1 METHIRSILYQQ
13 LSGRRVAFDPQ
24 EPEPFDLVDLTRDV
38 TNATRI
44 YHRRTECV
52 REALEGASLIVTDS
66 QPLAGVVK
74 QILPRAIVMALPFGR
89 MKDEGGRMTEE
100 NFHPSSFIPHPFT
113 VGLLNHTGE
122 MMLNNH
128 YALKLLKS
136 LDRELVVYGEALPGI
151 EGEVKQNFGE
161 FAAMCDILLLP
172 SLPGA
177 LNSTT
182 LPLSLMA
189 GNTAILASNAPG
201 YWELDAAT
209 GVQLLPNDPAAWR
222 AVLTNLEAQPA
233 KLRAMHE
240 RNQAFANRLNRESY
254 SWLAFFADQFISP
267 PAPVKEDC
275 GCTKRKDEGGRMK
288 AEGKKEFQPSSF
300 IPQPLES
307 APTRPDQDQLNN
319 EKES

>member
-44 YHRRTECV
+44 YHRRTECI

-66 QPLAGVVK
+66 QPLANVVK
-74 QILPRAIVMALPFGR
+74 QILPRAMVAALPFGPVYAAAIEPN
-89 MKDEGGRMTEE
+89 KK
-100 NFHPSSFIPHPFT
+100 PII
-113 VGLLNHTGE
+113 GLLNHTGE

-151 EGEVKQNFGE
+151 EGEVKENFGE
-161 FAAMCDILLLP
+161 FAALCDILLLP

-189 GNTAILASNAPG
+189 GNTAVLASNAPG

-240 RNQAFANRLNRESY
+240 RNQAFANRLNRASY
-254 SWLAFFADQFISP
+254 AQLGALADQYISP
-267 PAPVKEDC
+267 PAPLKEDC
-275 GCTKRKDEGGRMK
+275 GCNQRK
-288 AEGKKEFQPSSF
+288 
-300 IPQPLES
+300 S
-307 APTRPDQDQLNN
+307 APTRPDQDQPIL
-319 EKES
+319 EKEQ